1 MSRRSGLF
9 DLEDV
14 NLKAKLTPTIEK
26 ESLTLEEMVIS
37 TKINDRRNV
46 NNGKMTIDNAM
57 KIVNRQMEMSG
68 LRPRTMKEYNY
79 TFNRFIS
86 AFDLVYVDEITVDK
100 IYEWLHQLGDISNY
114 SKLNRLKSL
123 TALFNRFHE
132 NGWIEKRFWKDVK
145 IKVDKKVKEAAN
157 ENDLNILLS
166 LLDTSK
172 YVGFRDTVAILLL
185 YRCGIRIHTLA
196 LLEERHIDFNTN
208 TLVLSGDI
216 MKNHKVLKLPIDD
229 ELAELLKRLI
239 KQNDIIRK
247 HYKERNQYVFV
258 TNRGKTIVENS
269 PANAIAKQLC
279 KYAKKF
285 GLKDINAHAIRRSY
299 ATNLLK
305 KGASIALISKSL
317 GHSDLG
323 VTTQYLDISVD
334 EVASNLRDYL

>member
-1 MSRRSGLF
+1 MTRKSGLF
-9 DLEDV
+9 DLDDV
-14 NLKAKLTPTIEK
+14 NLNAKLAPTMKNEVAVSTIKDYKKPQNERVTIE
-26 ESLTLEEMVIS
+26 
-37 TKINDRRNV
+37 
-46 NNGKMTIDNAM
+46 NAM

-68 LRPRTMKEYNY
+68 LRPRTIKEYNY
-79 TFNRFIS
+79 TLNRFAT
-86 AFDLVYVDEITVDK
+86 AFDLVYLDEITVEK
-100 IYEWLHQLGDISNY
+100 IYEWLHLLGNISNF

-123 TALFNRFHE
+123 TALFNRFNE
-132 NGWIEKRFWKDVK
+132 NGWYEKKFWKDVK

-157 ENDLNILLS
+157 ENNLNILLS

-172 YVGFRDTVAILLL
+172 FVGFRDTVAILVL
-185 YRCGIRIHTLA
+185 YRTGIRINTLA
-196 LLEERHIDFNTN
+196 LLEERHIDFKTN

-216 MKNHKVLKLPIDD
+216 MKNHKFLKLPIDE
-229 ELAELLKRLI
+229 ELVELLQRLI

-247 HYKERNQYVFV
+247 HYKEKNQYVFV

-279 KYAKKF
+279 KYAKRF

-334 EVASNLRDYL
+334 EVAESLRDFL